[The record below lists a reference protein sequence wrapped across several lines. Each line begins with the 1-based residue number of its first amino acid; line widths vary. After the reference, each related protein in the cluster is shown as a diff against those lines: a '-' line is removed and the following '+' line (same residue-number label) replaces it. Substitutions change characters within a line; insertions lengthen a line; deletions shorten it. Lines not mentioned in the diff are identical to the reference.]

1 MFLLEAMEGAVTQIQ
16 TSHFTFNLSTTNNHA
31 RGIWYSQ
38 YLQVGDTKKPCL
50 SLTIHTSDAEALFG
64 PTIIKTARL
73 SKIEALYTCVLDDKH
88 TFDKYSFGKELL
100 SWVVQYIKGN
110 FKHVEYLQL
119 DDESYIPC
127 NRESNETLDLLTYSI
142 ALYGKTWY
150 ELHFNAI
157 ISDKNLYN
165 TYLSQVET
173 YKSNATKSEILWD
186 RFFLQ
191 YVTLPYAKD
200 IITANEEYYKNM
212 YDTSLNFPEF
222 FRKVKDGI
230 GENKCK
236 FFKGWLQEFISSHIN
251 INRRWTIP
259 ITQRG
264 GSKTRKQRH
273 SRKALRTNH

>member
-1 MFLLEAMEGAVTQIQ
+1 MEGTTVTKI
-16 TSHFTFNLSTTNNHA
+16 TTEHFTFNLSTTNNHA

-50 SLTIHTSDAEALFG
+50 SLTIHTTDAEALFG
-64 PTIIKTARL
+64 TTIIKTARL
-73 SKIEALYTCVLDDKH
+73 SNIEALYDCVL
-88 TFDKYSFGKELL
+88 DKYSFGKELL
-100 SWVVQYIKGN
+100 SWVIQYIKST

-142 ALYGKTWY
+142 ALYDKTWY
-150 ELHFNAI
+150 ELNFNAFI
-157 ISDKNLYN
+157 ADKNLY
-165 TYLSQVET
+165 TKYLSQIDT
-173 YKSNATKSEILWD
+173 YKSNATKSEISWD

-212 YDTSLNFPEF
+212 YNTSSNFPEF

-230 GENKCK
+230 ENKCK
-236 FFKGWLQEFISSHIN
+236 FFKGWLQEFISSYIN

-259 ITQRG
+259 VTLRG
-264 GSKTRKQRH
+264 PKTM
-273 SRKALRTNH
+273 TF